1 MFLYKTKNEWFGI
14 HKPNLGCSMNS
25 GVYIFTN
32 LVLDVLMKPKPKTF
46 TLLFNWRIN
55 TMEYGL
61 IGEKLG
67 HSYSK
72 IIHEK
77 IANYN
82 YTLQPLTRE
91 EFTSFMEARDFKAIN
106 VTIPY
111 KKEVIPYLDEI
122 DANAKKIEAV
132 NTIVNT
138 NGKLK
143 GYNTDFGGLLYTMQH
158 NKIVITDKKVL
169 ILGNGGAA
177 KAVIAVLQ
185 FLKAKEIILVG
196 RTARDGS
203 ITYEDCYSK
212 HTDAD
217 VIVNTTPLGM
227 YPNLDATPLDLSKFT
242 NCKAVVDIIYNPL
255 KTKLL
260 LQAEELGMQA
270 VNGLEMLVAQAVYAS
285 EFFFNKKIEESVIE
299 RIYDEILEDIQK

>member
-1 MFLYKTKNEWFGI
+1 
-14 HKPNLGCSMNS
+14 
-25 GVYIFTN
+25 
-32 LVLDVLMKPKPKTF
+32 
-46 TLLFNWRIN
+46 
-55 TMEYGL
+55 MEYGL

-77 IANYN
+77 IDNYY

-91 EFTSFMEARDFKAIN
+91 EFSSFMEARDFKAIN

-122 DANAKKIEAV
+122 DENAKKIEAV

-158 NKIVITDKKVL
+158 NKIEIMDKKVL
-169 ILGNGGAA
+169 VLGNGGAA

-203 ITYEDCYSK
+203 ITYEDCYSN

-217 VIVNTTPLGM
+217 AIVNTTPLGM
-227 YPNLDATPLDLSKFT
+227 FPNIDATPLDLNKFP
-242 NCKAVVDIIYNPL
+242 NCKAVIDIIYNPL

-285 EFFFNKKIEESVIE
+285 EYFFHKKIEQSVIE
-299 RIYDEILEDIQK
+299 RIYNEILEDIQK